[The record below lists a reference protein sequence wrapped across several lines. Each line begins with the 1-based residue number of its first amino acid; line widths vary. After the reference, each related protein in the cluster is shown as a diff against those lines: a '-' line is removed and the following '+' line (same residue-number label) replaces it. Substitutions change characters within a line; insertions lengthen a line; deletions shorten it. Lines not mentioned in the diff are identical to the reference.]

1 MATYRVID
9 MRNGMTGREL
19 SVEADT
25 PEQAG
30 QIALKEKLMRSGNPR
45 FLVCRVYWQTGNGT
59 NMTRLY
65 RQQMR
70 F

>member
-9 MRNGMTGREL
+9 MRKGMTGREL

-30 QIALKEKLMRSGNPR
+30 AIALKEKLMRSGNPL
-45 FLVCRVYWQTGNGT
+45 FWFAGCIGKLATAPT
-59 NMTRLY
+59 
-65 RQQMR
+65 
-70 F
+70 